1 MKLQI
6 PRLAVRR
13 CYRSQRGSTLIEA
26 LTASTIALLG
36 LVAVISS
43 HIVGLRMYNIS
54 ATKLGASAGARA
66 ALNAVRND
74 IKSAKL
80 LYVGNGSEFSF
91 NRIKPGQ
98 QQIGNAI
105 QIYPTVA
112 TNNWIRYYL
121 DTGGQNLYR
130 VVSSGDVNIVA
141 SYVTNRLVFQA
152 ETHSGTVLTN
162 DTNHRVVRMLLEF
175 YQWEFPVAKVGGHY
189 DSYRLQT
196 RVTRRAIE

>member
-1 MKLQI
+1 MKTNLKNPI
-6 PRLAVRR
+6 SGRKA
-13 CYRSQRGSTLIEA
+13 RSQQGATLIEA
-26 LTASTIALLG
+26 ITTSAIAILG
-36 LVAVISS
+36 VIAVISS

-66 ALNAVRND
+66 ALNSIRTDVR
-74 IKSAKL
+74 SAKL
-80 LYVGNGSEFSF
+80 LYVGNGGEFSF
-91 NRIKPGQ
+91 KRINPGLPQ
-98 QQIGNAI
+98 MGNAV
-105 QIYPTVA
+105 QIYPTVS

-130 VVSSGDVNIVA
+130 VASSGDVQIIA
-141 SYVTNRLVFQA
+141 GYITNRLVFQA
-152 ETHSGTVLTN
+152 ETHAGTVLTN